1 MDKVT
6 YALLK
11 KQIAGMMP
19 NYKGTVTNVSDL
31 PASGTAGDMYVVTGE
46 GNTHYSWNG
55 SAWVAIDP
63 PIATNAQIDGLYS

>member
-1 MDKVT
+1 MDIVT

-19 NYKGTVTNVSDL
+19 NYKGTVTAVADL
-31 PASGTAGDMYVVTGE
+31 PNDADEGDMYVVTAE
-46 GNTHYSWNG
+46 GNTHYSYNG
-55 SAWVAIDP
+55 SEWLAIDP